1 MSMGDHRLLRAVG
14 HEAAIRALVARG
26 GGIQKVAKALGVG
39 NVTMARVKMLTAN

>member
-1 MSMGDHRLLRAVG
+1 VRLG
-14 HEAAIRALVARG
+14 HPKTWAKVEAAIRALVARG